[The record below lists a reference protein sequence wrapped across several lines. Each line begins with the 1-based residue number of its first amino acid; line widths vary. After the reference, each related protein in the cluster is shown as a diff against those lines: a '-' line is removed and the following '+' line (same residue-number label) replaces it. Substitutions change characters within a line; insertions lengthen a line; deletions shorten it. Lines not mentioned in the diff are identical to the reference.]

1 MNHQY
6 DLDKIKQQSSS
17 NTDEIRI
24 RFEKQILE
32 LKDQIEQLKLEKEKN
47 EKNLLGDMKNTES
60 NLRNVF

>member
-32 LKDQIEQLKLEKEKN
+32 LKNQIEQLKLEKEKN
-47 EKNLLGDMKNTES
+47 EKNLLGDIKNTES

>member
-32 LKDQIEQLKLEKEKN
+32 LKNQIEQLKLEKEKN

>member
-1 MNHQY
+1 MNHLY

-32 LKDQIEQLKLEKEKN
+32 LKNQIEQLKLEKEKN